1 MNGTS
6 DLLPRKENIAMKKK
20 AIFTLITCS
29 VAALFLICVLAVGLS
44 ENGFGLGTL
53 FHEAQE
59 GWDKSEGQSREYTW
73 DPAETEVTGLK
84 IDWVN
89 GKIDVKVG
97 SDNMIRIT
105 EQSAHGEL
113 KEDHQLKLSG
123 SDGTLRIKWGKDLLF
138 FNIFENRRKD
148 LTVEVPQAV
157 AEALEELSCSNT
169 SGQITVSGF
178 TAKEMNV
185 SSTSGDVELKNL
197 KLSEDLDANTTSGK
211 VSVEN
216 TALSGEVNVSTTSG
230 EISLSSVQAE
240 KANLDTVSGA
250 VSYNGSAREFDAST
264 VSAAVRAELLS
275 CPEEADLDSVSGCLT
290 LVIPENSG
298 FEVDYSSVSGN
309 FTSDFPVTMSSGKS
323 GRAKYSSGSASFQFS
338 TTSGDM
344 QVLQK

>member
-1 MNGTS
+1 
-6 DLLPRKENIAMKKK
+6 MKKK
-20 AIFTLITCS
+20 AVFTLVACS

-44 ENGFGLGTL
+44 ENGFGIGTL
-53 FHEAQE
+53 FHEAKE
-59 GWDKSEGQSREYTW
+59 GWAKSDGQVREYTW
-73 DPAETEVTGLK
+73 DPVETEVTGLK

-97 SDNMIRIT
+97 SGDVIRIT
-105 EQSAHGEL
+105 EQSAHGDL
-113 KEDHQLKLSG
+113 KEEHQLKLSD
-123 SDGTLRIKWGKDLLF
+123 SDGTLRIKWGKELLF

-148 LTVEVPQAV
+148 LTVEVPRAV

-178 TAKEMNV
+178 TAKEMNA

-197 KLSEDLDANTTSGK
+197 KLSEGLD
-211 VSVEN
+211 
-216 TALSGEVNVSTTSG
+216 VSTTSG
-230 EISLSSVQAE
+230 RIEVENTELSGEISASTTSGKIRLSGVQAE
-240 KANLDTVSGA
+240 KANLDTVSGD
-250 VSYNGSAREFDAST
+250 VSYQGSAKKFDAST
-264 VSAAVRAELLS
+264 ISASVQAELAA

-309 FTSDFPVTMSSGKS
+309 FSSDFPVTTGSGKS

-344 QVLQK
+344 RVLKK